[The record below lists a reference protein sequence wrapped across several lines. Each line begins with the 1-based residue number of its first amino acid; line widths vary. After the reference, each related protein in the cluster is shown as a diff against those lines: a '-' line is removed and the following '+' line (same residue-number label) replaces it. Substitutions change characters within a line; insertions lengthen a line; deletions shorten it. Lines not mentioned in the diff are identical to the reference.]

1 MDLEVTGR
9 TFKTMESELRSNRK
23 KSIVRDSEVEEEEE
37 EKIPLTVILEYRNTF
52 ASQFKPSE
60 SLLEVCDQALRS
72 SWHHEQTQPAE
83 WKVTDRYGNKLPMDV
98 KLKDLPIYKQDT
110 IFMSKKLGNASD
122 ENVLV
127 KIEDKIEQKV

>member
-1 MDLEVTGR
+1 MGLEVTGR
-9 TFKTMESELRSNRK
+9 TFKTMGSELRSNQK
-23 KSIVRDSEVEEEEE
+23 NSIVRDSEE

-52 ASQFKPSE
+52 ASQFKPSD

-98 KLKDLPIYKQDT
+98 KLRDLPIYKQDT
-110 IFMSKKLGNASD
+110 IFMSKKLGDASD
-122 ENVLV
+122 ENILV